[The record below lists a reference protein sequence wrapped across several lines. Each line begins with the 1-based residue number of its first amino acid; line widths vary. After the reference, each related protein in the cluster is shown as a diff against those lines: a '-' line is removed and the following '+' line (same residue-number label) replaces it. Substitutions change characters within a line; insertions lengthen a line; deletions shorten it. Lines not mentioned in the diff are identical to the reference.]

1 MLALFFFFPEWG
13 HVTQQIPLLFL
24 WSFAWRWYCQ
34 MFWEMHF
41 EEKQAILTYKRVD
54 LRKSDGAADFGF
66 PKTLRQ
72 FLKSWFLAIF
82 SWSKSKIDSK
92 WQYDYLSQPDEIYIS
107 VGSVHFSS

>member
-1 MLALFFFFPEWG
+1 
-13 HVTQQIPLLFL
+13 
-24 WSFAWRWYCQ
+24 

-72 FLKSWFLAIF
+72 FLKS
-82 SWSKSKIDSK
+82 
-92 WQYDYLSQPDEIYIS
+92 
-107 VGSVHFSS
+107 